1 MRSIQTIAALATITL
16 ATLLA
21 HAHEFWVR
29 PGEFTATEGALGRFY
44 LMHGHRF
51 EGEFVPRN
59 EPYVER
65 FQLIDGG
72 GIQRIMGQHGQPTN
86 VARFA
91 APGTT
96 VVVYQSREVFSELG
110 PERFAA
116 YLDEQGLDHI
126 STQRETLGET
136 GQAGREW
143 YVRCSKAL
151 VRVSAGRETATAGLA
166 DRATGLPLEIV
177 LQPLDRAEAG
187 QTARVQVLLD
197 GKPLADTRVVAVSQ
211 AAVKADPDS
220 ATVLRTDAE
229 GYASFELDH
238 AGPWMVT
245 SLHMFRTDDREDAQW
260 RSYWASLTF
269 GVDGQAADPV
279 PSTIGN
285 GPP

>member
-1 MRSIQTIAALATITL
+1 MRSIQTIAALAAIAL

-29 PGEFTATEGALGRFY
+29 PSEFTATEGALGRFY

-65 FQLIDGG
+65 FELIDAIGA
-72 GIQRIMGQHGQPTN
+72 QRIMGQHGQPTN

-91 APGTT
+91 GSGTS

-116 YLDEQGLDHI
+116 YLDEQGLDRI
-126 STQRETLGET
+126 AAQRESLGET
-136 GQAGREW
+136 GVAGREW

-151 VRVSAGRETATAGLA
+151 VRVSASDGAATAGLS

-177 LQPLDRAEAG
+177 LQPLDRAEVG
-187 QTARVQVLLD
+187 QTARVLVLLD

-211 AAVKADPDS
+211 AAVEADPDS
-220 ATVLRTDAE
+220 ATVLRTDTE
-229 GYASFELDH
+229 GFASFELDR

-245 SLHMFRTDDREDAQW
+245 SLHMFRTDDREDGQW

-269 GVDGQAADPV
+269 GVDRQVADLAA
-279 PSTIGN
+279 SAIGN